1 MRSRIIY
8 ASYVAIILGAASV
21 AASPLPA
28 DAEDEVPVKMN
39 AAIRVGLYINPEDQ
53 TPLDADWETRSAA
66 VYAMCIA
73 GHVCLGVEGSG
84 SNEKIVE
91 SKPKPYKSAQT
102 RLDKR
107 NQPTKEGKEL
117 VDTEFYVSLGVGVK
131 WSRWNYLPT
140 RENLI
145 QALKDIQKLKEDSET
160 MVFGQGKPFIL
171 AALAYLRSEGAL
183 SRTSEHYP
191 ATYKKLYENT
201 ATLLDALKAE
211 PTSEAFKK
219 IKNDLDQQRKRR
231 ENPPKTSSS
240 DPSHHARIPSLP
252 ATANN
257 NKFSADARIPPL
269 PATANNNK
277 FSADASLNPSIKN
290 LITGASVDPSIKNLL
305 DEEGR

>member
-28 DAEDEVPVKMN
+28 DAEDEVPVRMN

-84 SNEKIVE
+84 SDEKIVE
-91 SKPKPYKSAQT
+91 SKPKPYKSART
-102 RLDKR
+102 RLDERK
-107 NQPTKEGKEL
+107 QPTKKGKEL

-131 WSRWNYLPT
+131 WSRWNHPPT

-145 QALKDIQKLKEDSET
+145 QALKDIQKLKEDYSKT

-231 ENPPKTSSS
+231 ENPPETSSS
-240 DPSHHARIPSLP
+240 DPSHHARIP
-252 ATANN
+252 
-257 NKFSADARIPPL
+257 PL
-269 PATANNNK
+269 PATANNNQ
-277 FSADASLNPSIKN
+277 FSADASLNPSIENLIQTGASVDPSIKN
-290 LITGASVDPSIKNLL
+290 LIQTGASVDPSIKNLL